1 MRKPQHIALG
11 FGEVGSVEAAL
22 PIGGNAT
29 CGSGDRLFDGM
40 AVWGS
45 QRRSVEKLTGGVV
58 EEPVFAG
65 FETLNHWVSGF
76 GGMLTGVLRR

>member
-1 MRKPQHIALG
+1 
-11 FGEVGSVEAAL
+11 
-22 PIGGNAT
+22 
-29 CGSGDRLFDGM
+29 M

-65 FETLNHWVSGF
+65 FETLNHRMTGF
-76 GGMLTGVLRR
+76 GGMPTGVLRR